1 LEILYEWN
9 LYDVIDAWIV
19 ATADRVGTS
28 GVADHRC
35 VGEIGNHEPDAHDAY
50 DPWQNHQELVC
61 LDKKIK
67 SSRELYSLYWFQKKM
82 N

>member
-35 VGEIGNHEPDAHDAY
+35 VGEIANHDQMPTMPTTHGRTTRNSCA
-50 DPWQNHQELVC
+50 L
-61 LDKKIK
+61 
-67 SSRELYSLYWFQKKM
+67 
-82 N
+82 